1 MAKLSSVVK
10 LFGKVFHSFGASYK
24 KQLSHYLFDLTK
36 HALLDTDACVIIN
49 LLT

>member
-1 MAKLSSVVK
+1 MLKLSSVFK

-24 KQLSHYLFDLTK
+24 KQLSHGLFDLTK
-36 HALLDTDACVIIN
+36 HALLDTDARVITD